1 MLCFSAFIGGVLIYM
16 VIVYSTQPLIKL
28 YLKALK
34 ISRQLGHL
42 SEVCLIV
49 LEKNIAVKIIWKD
62 TQQNS
67 NLYC

>member
-1 MLCFSAFIGGVLIYM
+1 MLCFSAFTGGVLIYM

-49 LEKNIAVKIIWKD
+49 LQKKI
-62 TQQNS
+62 
-67 NLYC
+67 

>member
-1 MLCFSAFIGGVLIYM
+1 MLCFSAFTGGVLIYM

-49 LEKNIAVKIIWKD
+49 LEKKNIAIKIIWKD
-62 TQQNS
+62 TQQ
-67 NLYC
+67 YC